1 MPKYD
6 PRNAPYQVSR
16 ADLREAYGARAIT
29 NGGQSPLDTT
39 PSGRQSYLEGRGL
52 PQTAAKDQ
60 VESEFRKNF
69 KFRLGD
75 QMQPQLGAQVAPR
88 MLNRQMIQ
96 QPIQNPIAQEPL
108 PFNQG
113 GLASP
118 EDVGRV
124 RARGAASG
132 SFQTP
137 YGPVSFGLLPQT
149 QPAEDMSEFI
159 PSTTGPL
166 SNFSLPKTQAFK
178 RTSGIYG

>member
-1 MPKYD
+1 MALRD
-6 PRNAPYQVSR
+6 PQNAPYQLSR
-16 ADLREAYGARAIT
+16 AALRNAYGSRKIDASAP
-29 NGGQSPLDTT
+29 QSANDST
-39 PSGRQSYLEGRGL
+39 PSGRQRYLQGQGATGL
-52 PQTAAKDQ
+52 QAQDQ
-60 VESEFRKNF
+60 VAQEFKANF
-69 KFRLGD
+69 PI
-75 QMQPQLGAQVAPR
+75 QIEQPR

-137 YGPVSFGLLPQT
+137 YSPVSFGLLPET
-149 QPAEDMSEFI
+149 KPAEDMSEFI